1 MPVKDFLNLVL
12 VFQGYLLGMVISS
25 TNDKGYPLFKN
36 TRFKKLSSSRRFVQ
50 SEEILNA
57 DKLQCI
63 SYQICIPL
71 AKNYQNGYTCY

>member
-36 TRFKKLSSSRRFVQ
+36 ARFKKLSSS
-50 SEEILNA
+50 
-57 DKLQCI
+57 
-63 SYQICIPL
+63 
-71 AKNYQNGYTCY
+71 